1 MSARA
6 WRGGFTLVE
15 LLVVIA
21 IIGILVALLLP
32 AVQSARESARRTS
45 CSNNLKQSSLSSHG
59 YHDAYGVLPPN
70 RLDHRGAVTWAVH
83 LLPYLEQD
91 NFYKQW
97 DITRLYYDQGPNVAA
112 GDAIRRTS
120 VKVYLCPSRHARPGL
135 SVTGDTPDTPFA
147 GALAPPQFYTGAVS
161 DYAACIGNDV
171 TPESSGIAGE
181 GGNGAFSVALIP
193 WIYVRPVVAGGPPG
207 ILGNQRSMTRFS
219 NITDGLSNTFFIG
232 EKHVRLGQFGNGNS
246 EGDGSVY
253 NGDILPFAAR
263 AAGTANPLAFGPT
276 DRFRTQFGS
285 YHPGVCQ
292 FAFGDGSVRAI
303 PISISPSIL
312 RRPGA
317 ARRRYGHPQFL
328 IHGEDRAWRI
338 ERTRLHA
345 GGRHVSPALCR
356 TSPFVGFGD
365 RNGPA
370 GAGWVRRP
378 QSLPGPRQG
387 HLGRRGRRSR
397 TGRRAGDL
405 RIRGRPGGSPRGHRE
420 GRLLPVE
427 HLQAGG
433 RPPPWQ
439 APRGGG

>member
-21 IIGILVALLLP
+21 IIGVLVALLLP
-32 AVQSARESARRTS
+32 AVQAARESARRTS
-45 CSNNLKQSSLSSHG
+45 CGNNLKQTSLSSHG
-59 YHDAYGVLPPN
+59 YHDTYLVLPPN

-112 GDAIRRTS
+112 GDVIRRTP
-120 VKVYLCPSRHARPGL
+120 VKTYLCPSRSRPGAKI

-171 TPESSGIAGE
+171 TPESSGISGE

-193 WIYVRPVVAGGPPG
+193 WRYVRPVVAGGPPG
-207 ILGNQRSMTRFS
+207 ILGNQTSMTRFG
-219 NITDGLSNTFFIG
+219 NITDGLSNTLFFG

-253 NGDILPFAAR
+253 NGDILSFAAR

-292 FAFGDGSVRAI
+292 FALGDGSVR
-303 PISISPSIL
+303 PIAVSISPTI
-312 RRPGA
+312 
-317 ARRRYGHPQFL
+317 
-328 IHGEDRAWRI
+328 
-338 ERTRLHA
+338 LHA
-345 GGRHVSPALCR
+345 LAQRDDGTVIPN
-356 TSPFVGFGD
+356 F
-365 RNGPA
+365 
-370 GAGWVRRP
+370 
-378 QSLPGPRQG
+378 
-387 HLGRRGRRSR
+387 
-397 TGRRAGDL
+397 
-405 RIRGRPGGSPRGHRE
+405 
-420 GRLLPVE
+420 
-427 HLQAGG
+427 
-433 RPPPWQ
+433 
-439 APRGGG
+439 